1 MNDQV
6 WEKLWRILDLRDE
19 EAIVYVYRLDSHGMA
34 IKPYLL
40 TCEAWPG
47 LPSMLRDEYAG
58 GEFKL
63 LIRKNRTMIF
73 SGKLGIVSSAYK
85 IRSAQ

>member
-6 WEKLWRILDLRDE
+6 WERLWRILDLRDK
-19 EAIVYVYRLDSHGMA
+19 EAVVYVYRLNSNGEPM
-34 IKPYLL
+34 KPCLL
-40 TCEAWPG
+40 KCEAWPG
-47 LPSMLRDEYAG
+47 LPSMLRDEYGG

-73 SGKLGIVSSAYK
+73 SGEICIVSTAYK
-85 IRSAQ
+85 VR

>member
-19 EAIVYVYRLDSHGMA
+19 KAVVYVYRLNSNGEPM
-34 IKPYLL
+34 KPCLL
-40 TCEAWPG
+40 KCKASPD
-47 LPSMLRDEYAG
+47 LPSMLRDEYGG

-73 SGKLGIVSSAYK
+73 SGKIGIISSAYK
-85 IRSAQ
+85 IK

>member
-19 EAIVYVYRLDSHGMA
+19 KAVVYVYRLNSIGEPM
-34 IKPYLL
+34 KPCLL
-40 TCEAWPG
+40 KFEACPN
-47 LPSMLRDEYAG
+47 LPSLLRDEYGG

-73 SGKLGIVSSAYK
+73 SGKIAIFSSAY
-85 IRSAQ
+85 